1 MSGFTYQLNA
11 YYGIHYPIEHAD
23 TILAVASRS
32 SKFSGLASDESEARA
47 GKCTLFISTN
57 SDADNAATRGFVF
70 VDEMTFGGPDED
82 MPENTF
88 VNIEPSEMEKREK
101 KYESAVNAVTD
112 LYDLL
117 VKEYRS
123 KKMPL
128 DTLYLGWSVT
138 SCTWDLSDDSDDSEN
153 SEVESSND
161 EEKQKSPKEKSP
173 KSPKQKQTKTKPAV
187 VKKEAKQPEV
197 KQKGKQRAK

>member
-1 MSGFTYQLNA
+1 MSDFTYQLNA

-32 SKFSGLASDESEARA
+32 SKFSGLAGDESEARA
-47 GKCTLFISTN
+47 GNCTLFISTN
-57 SDADNAATRGFVF
+57 SDANDAATRGFIF
-70 VDEMTFGGPDED
+70 VDEMTFGGPDKD

-88 VNIEPSEMEKREK
+88 VNIEPNEMEKREK
-101 KYESAVNAVTD
+101 KYESAVNIVTD
-112 LYDLL
+112 LYELL
-117 VKEYRS
+117 VKEYKS

-128 DTLYLGWSVT
+128 ATLYLGWSVT
-138 SCTWDLSDDSDDSEN
+138 SCTWDLSDDSDESDD
-153 SEVESSND
+153 ESSND

-173 KSPKQKQTKTKPAV
+173 KQTKTKPTV
-187 VKKEAKQPEV
+187 LKKESKQPEI